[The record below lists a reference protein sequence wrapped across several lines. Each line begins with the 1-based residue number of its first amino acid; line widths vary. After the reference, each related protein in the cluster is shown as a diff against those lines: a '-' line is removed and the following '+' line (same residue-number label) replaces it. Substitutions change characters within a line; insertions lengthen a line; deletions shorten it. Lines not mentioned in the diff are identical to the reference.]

1 MKTVGSGTL
10 VTALVTK
17 EGVYLA
23 ADSRRTSG
31 FDDANKLFQL
41 GPHAIGAI
49 RGSAMLDDAED
60 PANSRMF
67 ARHFFNFLKE
77 PLPTTKNSAR
87 ATKNQRYLAKYGLK
101 GQIEEALADSLVRIE
116 QDWNDDELTP
126 EELERV
132 KTTTQKFGLTI
143 AQSEPDG
150 WLLLVD
156 LTCQMLWTNGRIS
169 AKFEDGNTEVL
180 YDGPY
185 EKMRFDSFPGPDCVA
200 ICPVRQT
207 PCESAETMIDNCFH
221 VTIEQSAGCARD
233 VGGPIDIAVT
243 ASGVVRVV
251 RHKHQTLPY
260 FNP

>member
-1 MKTVGSGTL
+1 
-10 VTALVTK
+10 VTALVRQ

-31 FDDANKLFQL
+31 FNDANKLFQL

-67 ARHFFNFLKE
+67 ARHFFDFLKE

-87 ATKNQRYLAKYGLK
+87 ATKNERYLAKFGLK
-101 GQIEEALADSLVRIE
+101 GQIEELLAGTLVRVA

-126 EELERV
+126 EALEAV
-132 KTTTQKFGLTI
+132 KAKTPKFGLTI

-150 WLLLVD
+150 WFLLVD
-156 LTCQMLWTNGRIS
+156 LTCQMPWTNGRMC
-169 AKFEDGNTEVL
+169 AEFEDGNTEVL

-185 EKMRFDSFPGPDCVA
+185 EKMRFDSFPGPECVA

-207 PCESAETMIDNCFH
+207 PCESAETMIDNCFDA
-221 VTIEQSAGCARD
+221 TIEQSKDCARD

-251 RHKHQTLPY
+251 RHKHQTPPY
-260 FNP
+260 FRP